1 MKRSGGWMFGAYCLL
16 AGSEWLLAP
25 VPLRVRGLAYLLL
38 GLAALVAGGRRGFGG
53 VEQVARLSLGA
64 VFLVGMPEAV
74 GRWAG
79 GYVAGSLG
87 TVVLGLVPVMVVMV
101 AAYVDGDEVR
111 RLLVPA
117 VAGLGGLLL
126 LVPVGLPGGG
136 MEMVA
141 ALVLWGSAVLI
152 AVVGVW
158 IYPLLRGFG
167 WVQGVA
173 VFCVA
178 NALVFLGAGL
188 IGGRSAWDWREGWGG
203 TVVVGV
209 EVMFLV
215 GALRGWESVRAG
227 ARFLVVPLVTIV
239 EGLVLLR
246 PELTGR
252 MVVGMALLAG
262 GAGWLVWSRAERP
275 TLSLR

>member
-1 MKRSGGWMFGAYCLL
+1 
-16 AGSEWLLAP
+16 
-25 VPLRVRGLAYLLL
+25 
-38 GLAALVAGGRRGFGG
+38 
-53 VEQVARLSLGA
+53 
-64 VFLVGMPEAV
+64 
-74 GRWAG
+74 
-79 GYVAGSLG
+79 
-87 TVVLGLVPVMVVMV
+87 
-101 AAYVDGDEVR
+101 
-111 RLLVPA
+111 
-117 VAGLGGLLL
+117 
-126 LVPVGLPGGG
+126 

-215 GALRGWESVRAG
+215 GALRGWESVRVG